1 MKAILRIHEKYRFQD
16 RYIIEM
22 SLFEVNE
29 KKRYP
34 HGVKY
39 GLICIDTK
47 TDHKVLM
54 DNHHPKGPHVHLNEK
69 EISYEFK
76 SPEKLIED
84 FKKLV
89 LEHLGVKL

>member
-1 MKAILRIHEKYRFQD
+1 
-16 RYIIEM
+16 M
-22 SLFEVNE
+22 SLYEVNE

-39 GLICIDTK
+39 GLICMDSK
-47 TDHKVLM
+47 TGDQVLM
-54 DNHHPKGPHVHLNEK
+54 DNHHPKGHHIHLNKK
-69 EISYEFK
+69 EISYEFTT
-76 SPEKLIED
+76 PEKLIED